1 MCRLS
6 IGVLAYVGISMD
18 SISDRGNSLAL
29 GSAYLL
35 DIAYALNS
43 LLSVFVL
50 SLFISNGYLLL

>member
-1 MCRLS
+1 MCRLP

-18 SISDRGNSLAL
+18 AISDRSNSLAL
-29 GSAYLL
+29 GSADLL

-50 SLFISNGYLLL
+50 SLFVSNGCLLL

>member
-1 MCRLS
+1 
-6 IGVLAYVGISMD
+6 MD